1 MLDVTKAVIS
11 WLRENGVDAYVEVP
25 RDRPGE
31 FCVVQRTGGGKAGV
45 KCSPT
50 VAVDCWAAT
59 QIEANL
65 FGSKVEQMLIDM
77 PDGIDNVF
85 TCEINSFYENPD
97 PDTGSPR
104 VSLFCVLQTND

>member
-11 WLRENGVDAYVEVP
+11 WLRKNNVDAYVEVP
-25 RDRPGE
+25 RDRPSN
-31 FCVVQRTGGGKAGV
+31 FCVVQRTGGGKIGV

-65 FGSKVEQMLIDM
+65 FGNKVEQMLIDI

-104 VSLFCVLQTND
+104 ASLFCVLQTND

>member
-1 MLDVTKAVIS
+1 MDVTKAVIS
-11 WLRENGVDAYVEVP
+11 WLRENNVDAYVEVP

-50 VAVDCWAAT
+50 VAVDCWAVT
-59 QIEANL
+59 QIGANL

>member
-1 MLDVTKAVIS
+1 MDVTKTVIS
-11 WLRENGVDAYVEVP
+11 WLRKNSVDAYIEVP
-25 RDRPGE
+25 RDRPSE
-31 FCVVQRTGGGKAGV
+31 FCVVQRTGGGKIGV

-59 QIEANL
+59 QSEANL
-65 FGSKVEQMLIDM
+65 FGGKVEQVLIDM

-104 VSLFCVLQTND
+104 ASLFCVLGTND

>member
-1 MLDVTKAVIS
+1 MDVTKAVIS

-25 RDRPGE
+25 RDRPSE
-31 FCVVQRTGGGKAGV
+31 FCVVQRTGGGKIGV

-50 VAVDCWAAT
+50 AAVDCWAAT
-59 QIEANL
+59 QIGANL
-65 FGSKVEQMLIDM
+65 LGSKVERLLIDM

>member
-1 MLDVTKAVIS
+1 MLDVTTTVIS
-11 WLRENGVDAYVEVP
+11 WLIDNGVDAYCEVP
-25 RDRPGE
+25 PDRPRE
-31 FCVVQRTGGGKAGV
+31 FCVVQRTGGGRTGV
-45 KCSPT
+45 VCSPT
-50 VAVDCWAAT
+50 AAVDCWAAT
-59 QIEANL
+59 QLEANTL
-65 FGSKVEQMLIDM
+65 GGKVERLLAEM

>member
-1 MLDVTKAVIS
+1 ML
-11 WLRENGVDAYVEVP
+11 
-25 RDRPGE
+25 
-31 FCVVQRTGGGKAGV
+31 
-45 KCSPT
+45 
-50 VAVDCWAAT
+50 
-59 QIEANL
+59 
-65 FGSKVEQMLIDM
+65 GSKVERLLIDM

>member
-1 MLDVTKAVIS
+1 MDVTKAVIS
-11 WLRENGVDAYVEVP
+11 WLKENGVDAYVEVP
-25 RDRPGE
+25 RDRPNE
-31 FCVVQRTGGGKAGV
+31 FCVVQRTGGGKIGV

-59 QIEANL
+59 QGGANL
-65 FGSKVEQMLIDM
+65 LGNKVERLLIDM

>member
-1 MLDVTKAVIS
+1 MDVTKAVIS

-25 RDRPGE
+25 RVRPGE

-59 QIEANL
+59 QAGANL
-65 FGSKVEQMLIDM
+65 LGNKVERLLIDM

-104 VSLFCVLQTND
+104 ASLFCVLQTND